1 MKNQTTRAFRE
12 YEAGRDYKRS
22 LGIFESARRNERFY
36 RGDQWYGEAAD
47 DCPTP
52 VFNVIRRVVDYQ
64 VSSVLPQ
71 RADVRYTDEDMSGDA
86 AKNPAFAA
94 TLEAMSR
101 HAGDIWE
108 RSRMTGAVKT
118 ALLDAALCGD
128 GVFYSYLDTSPRRR
142 RGGEIITAAID
153 ASCVYPADVTS
164 PDVQS
169 QEYIIVASR
178 RRVSDIR
185 REAREAGLDPSEI
198 EKIVPDSD
206 GEIQSESGGR
216 ATYLVKFSREDGRV
230 VWECSTKFVTIRR
243 EATSLKLYP
252 IAKFSWCP
260 RKSSFHGASPV
271 DSMVENQKFIN
282 RAYSLVMKHM
292 EDTAFS
298 KVVYDKAKIPE
309 WSAEVGE
316 AIGVVGGGGSVA
328 DSVAVLGNGKLSD
341 GYLELIESTVRHTK
355 EMAGAT
361 DAALGNVTP
370 TNTSAIIALQEA
382 SDLSLGAVRASLA
395 EAIEEVASIWADMMT
410 EYYSDGRRLS
420 YTEDGRTKFASADL
434 SLLRDALISS
444 RVDVT
449 VTGSYSKSVEV
460 STLNT
465 LLQGGFITFEQYIER
480 IPDLV
485 LPGRYALLQ
494 KDGR

>member
-1 MKNQTTRAFRE
+1 MCRRQF
-12 YEAGRDYKRS
+12 EAGRDYKRS
-22 LGIFESARRNERFY
+22 LGIFESSRRNERFY

-47 DCPTP
+47 NCPTP

-64 VSSVLPQ
+64 VSSILPQ
-71 RADVRYTDEDMSGDA
+71 RVDVRYTDEDLSLEH
-86 AKNPAFAA
+86 AKLPSFTAS
-94 TLEAMSR
+94 LEAMSR

-108 RSRMTGAVKT
+108 RSKMNGAVKT
-118 ALLDAALCGD
+118 ALLDAALSGD
-128 GVFYSYLDTSPRRR
+128 GVFYSYLDSSPRRR

-153 ASCVYPADVTS
+153 ATSVYPADVTS
-164 PDVQS
+164 PDIQS
-169 QEYIIVASR
+169 QEYVIIASN

-185 REAREAGLDPSEI
+185 REAREAGLDAAEI
-198 EKIVPDSD
+198 KDIVSDSD
-206 GEIQSESGGR
+206 GDR
-216 ATYLVKFSREDGRV
+216 ANYFVKFSRENGHV

-243 EATSLKLYP
+243 EVTGLKLYP

-260 RKSSFHGASPV
+260 RKASFHGSSPV

-282 RAYSLVMKHM
+282 RAFSLVMKHM

-309 WSAEVGE
+309 WSGEVGE

-328 DSVAVLGNGKLSD
+328 DSVAVLGNGRLSD

-355 EMAGAT
+355 EMSGAT
-361 DAALGNVTP
+361 DAALGNASP

-382 SDLSLGAVRASLA
+382 SDLSLGAVRSALA
-395 EAIEEVASIWADMMT
+395 QAIEDVASIWADMMT

-444 RVDVT
+444 RVDIT
-449 VTGSYSKSVEV
+449 LTGSYSKSVEV

-480 IPDLV
+480 IPDSV
-485 LPGRYALLQ
+485 LPGRYALLS